1 MNKEII
7 QVFIDSLWQRRDL
20 DALSKFWR
28 ADCVNHA
35 LRPSQQ
41 GLESLRAYHEEQF
54 KQLEGLSNIRIELVQ
69 QIEEEDR
76 VVTHFVISGEQTGFF
91 SSLPP
96 TGKTILLPVIRID
109 RLQEGK
115 IAEHW
120 SVADLAG
127 VFWQV
132 QHGEG
137 IYNTRSSG

>member
-7 QVFIDSLWQRRDL
+7 QQFIDSVWQRRDL
-20 DALSKFWR
+20 GALAKFWTT
-28 ADCVNHA
+28 DCINHA
-35 LRPSQQ
+35 ARPSQQ

-54 KQLEGLSNIRIELVQ
+54 KQLEGFSNMRIELVQ
-69 QIEEEDR
+69 QIEEADR
-76 VVTHFVISGEQTGFF
+76 VVTHFVTSGDQSGFF

-109 RLQEGK
+109 RLQDGK

-127 VFWQV
+127 VFWQI

-137 IYNTRSSG
+137 IYNTRTSG

>member
-7 QVFIDSLWQRRDL
+7 RRFIDFVWQRRDL
-20 DALSKFWR
+20 NALSEFWTS
-28 ADCVNHA
+28 DCVNYA
-35 LRPSQQ
+35 ARPSEQ
-41 GLESLRAYHEEQF
+41 GLEALRAYHEEQF
-54 KQLEGLSNIRIELVQ
+54 MQLEGFSNVRVELIQ
-69 QIEEEDR
+69 QIEEGDR

-96 TGKTILLPVIRID
+96 TGKTVFLPVIRID
-109 RLQEGK
+109 CLQDGK

-127 VFWQV
+127 VFWQI

-137 IYNTRSSG
+137 IYNTRSWG

>member
-7 QVFIDSLWQRRDL
+7 QAFIDSWWERRDL
-20 DALSKFWR
+20 DALPKFWTT
-28 ADCVNHA
+28 DCVNHT
-35 LRPSQQ
+35 LRPSQR
-41 GLESLRAYHEEQF
+41 GLESLRAYHEQQF
-54 KQLEGLSNIRIELVQ
+54 KQLEGLSNVRIELVQ

-109 RLQEGK
+109 RLQDGK